1 MGNFNIEDVTVCLH
15 CGSRPD
21 IVERQT
27 QELKGL
33 GDYYNITWN
42 NRIDRY
48 PYAYPSYSE
57 LINDAIA
64 TSKDEFI
71 IFVNDRCF
79 PTVDEGRKMLNHLQE
94 GYAASFLWNVAYM
107 AFSKEL
113 VRKIGWWDQ
122 RFVNGGWEDRDWMIR
137 IAESN
142 LKMYESQESNYSYD
156 WKSPLQ
162 VDDYCALST
171 PHFNNK
177 WHIDVSKIIRRI
189 KEERYTQL
197 ENSLREARPDISE
210 TWDTWDKSILGID
223 FDKPN
228 SGPPGSSWII
238 GRQFV
243 LQDEE

>member
-71 IFVNDRCF
+71 IFGDLEINMF
-79 PTVDEGRKMLNHLQE
+79 PLEKEV
-94 GYAASFLWNVAYM
+94 SFLV
-107 AFSKEL
+107 K
-113 VRKIGWWDQ
+113 WWA
-122 RFVNGGWEDRDWMIR
+122 M
-137 IAESN
+137 
-142 LKMYESQESNYSYD
+142 
-156 WKSPLQ
+156 
-162 VDDYCALST
+162 
-171 PHFNNK
+171 
-177 WHIDVSKIIRRI
+177 
-189 KEERYTQL
+189 
-197 ENSLREARPDISE
+197 
-210 TWDTWDKSILGID
+210 
-223 FDKPN
+223 
-228 SGPPGSSWII
+228 
-238 GRQFV
+238 
-243 LQDEE
+243 

>member
-1 MGNFNIEDVTVCLH
+1 MGNFNIEDITICLH

-27 QELKGL
+27 EELKGL
-33 GDYYNITWN
+33 GDYYNVTWN
-42 NRIDRY
+42 KRIDRY

-57 LINDAIA
+57 LINDSIA

-122 RFVNGGWEDRDWMIR
+122 RFTNGGWEDRDWMIR
-137 IAESN
+137 IAEAN
-142 LKMYESQESNYSYD
+142 LKMYESQESHYTYD

-162 VDDYCALST
+162 VEDACALST
-171 PHFNNK
+171 PHFNTK
-177 WHIDVSKIIRRI
+177 WEITNTHLRRNFADETYPEWE
-189 KEERYTQL
+189 KTLGPPR
-197 ENSLREARPDISE
+197 ADISDS
-210 TWDTWDKSILGID
+210 WDSWDKSILGIN

-228 SGPPGSSWII
+228 SGPPGSAWIL
-238 GRQFV
+238 GRSF
-243 LQDEE
+243 LSDK